1 MNVQTVL
8 VIFNRRLGE
17 DRRELYYPTRIASA
31 SYMEARRESH
41 AAGVHS
47 ESASFKLRIPYDA
60 DQDGKT
66 YTSEAAFK
74 SMSDEEAAKRWTLQK
89 GDIVITADFD
99 QTDPVDAT
107 ELDAIAC
114 RLSADIITVTEYADN
129 TMRGTD
135 VVKHWRIGG
144 E

>member
-31 SYMEARRESH
+31 SYMEARREGH

-60 DQDGKT
+60 DQGEKI
-66 YTSEAAFK
+66 YTSEAAYK
-74 SMSDEEAAKRWTLQK
+74 SLSDEEAAKHWTIQQ
-89 GDIVITADFD
+89 GDVVITADLQLD
-99 QTDPVDAT
+99 GPVDAA
-107 ELDAIAC
+107 ELEAIAC
-114 RLSADIITVTEYADN
+114 SSCADVITVTEYADN
-129 TMRGTD
+129 THRGTD
-135 VVKHWRIGG
+135 TVKHWRIGG